1 MINSMSSSTNK
12 RAGRAV
18 LTTAVAGLVGMVGM
32 AGPASAA
39 GATTVTVDET
49 SIGSS
54 WTLATLN
61 SGGGAF
67 VAGPRTAPAGSGS
80 FEFTVPDN
88 GKVTLS
94 TETVAGLPLGAVD
107 AVGYATYRAGT
118 STMPGNAAPALNMA
132 VCAGG
137 LGPSGCSGYTT
148 LVWEPVYAYGTTANG
163 NNPIVNDTWQTWDA
177 LGRTST
183 SYTGGWWSTRLIP
196 GVATA
201 GSSFVSL
208 AEIQRAN
215 PDAAI
220 LSLGVNVGRGPS
232 GTFHGNVDAL
242 TLGLKGGS
250 TTVYDFEHAVILTG
264 KDECKDGGWMTSTS
278 PSFRNQGDCVSSF
291 ASAGRAHPKG

>member
-1 MINSMSSSTNK
+1 MNNSMSSSTNK
-12 RAGRAV
+12 RARRAL
-18 LTTAVAGLVGMVGM
+18 LTTAVAGLVGMAGM
-32 AGPASAA
+32 AGPAWAA

-54 WTLATLN
+54 WTLTTVN

-67 VAGPRTAPAGSGS
+67 VAGPRTAPTGSGS
-80 FEFTVPDN
+80 FEFTIPDN

-94 TETVAGLPLGAVD
+94 TRTVAGLPLRAVD

-118 STMPGNAAPALNMA
+118 STMPGNAAPALNME

-137 LGPSGCSGYTT
+137 LSPSGCSGYTT

-196 GVATA
+196 GVPTA

-208 AEIQRAN
+208 AEIQWAN
-215 PDAAI
+215 PNAAI
-220 LSLGVNVGRGPS
+220 LSFGVNVGKGPS
-232 GTFHGNVDAL
+232 GTFRGNADAL
-242 TLGLKGGS
+242 TLSLKGR
-250 TTVYDFEHAVILTG
+250 TTVYDFEHAIILTG

-291 ASAGRAHPKG
+291 ASAGRTRPTG